1 MNRIADVVPTPD
13 LVERM
18 IRDRPV
24 CWTWAAF
31 ASVLVHRWAA
41 LEERKIA
48 QVLGSP
54 VMPEG
59 VLLSDPDVA
68 WFVSERLCDAQNGVA
83 KFTSLLADPA
93 LAAVFGAPNNEDVA
107 DGSAIV
113 AAAHVFG
120 DCYQQVLSN
129 AEECR
134 MWLPPDE
141 SADLMADTVRLFNGL
156 VQDMAGFVNDALL
169 RLEHL
174 QRLALRGKLPA
185 AFEPLYLHL
194 TVDERLAMS
203 IHERLQQLG

>member
-1 MNRIADVVPTPD
+1 MKRIADVVPTPD

-59 VLLSDPDVA
+59 VLLSGPDVA
-68 WFVSERLCDAQNGVA
+68 WFVSERLSGAHNGVA
-83 KFTSLLADPA
+83 KFASLLADRTFA
-93 LAAVFGAPNNEDVA
+93 GVFGAPDNEDGA
-107 DGSAIV
+107 DGPAIV

-129 AEECR
+129 AELCR
-134 MWLPPDE
+134 MWLPPNE
-141 SADLMADTVRLFNGL
+141 STDLMADTVRLINGL
-156 VQDMAGFVNDALL
+156 VQDLAGFVNDVLL
-169 RLEHL
+169 RLEDL
-174 QRLALRGKLPA
+174 QRLALQGRLPA
-185 AFEPLYLHL
+185 AFEPLYLRL
-194 TVDERLAMS
+194 TVDERLAAS
-203 IHERLQQLG
+203 IDERLEQLG